1 MATTY
6 TLLETIKISISSWG
20 EKMPPDPYLC
30 TMPHMYAL
38 FSPFNGSSLHTCTC
52 SNTLHTTYAT
62 QMCMYETLCVA
73 TCEGA
78 LKVVNEPAAGQNT
91 RKRLLSWEVT
101 H

>member
-20 EKMPPDPYLC
+20 EKMLPDPYLC
-30 TMPHMYAL
+30 TMPHMYASFL
-38 FSPFNGSSLHTCTC
+38 PLTEVHYIPV
-52 SNTLHTTYAT
+52 HATYAP
-62 QMCMYETLCVA
+62 QMCMYGTLCVA

-78 LKVVNEPAAGQNT
+78 LKVVNEPAAGRKI
-91 RKRLLSWEVT
+91 RKRLLLWEVT